1 MDLKFK
7 RARSKENKEKRFSD
21 ILEVSAELYDKLHY
35 AGLTF
40 EEISKKLNITRPAIY
55 KYFRT
60 KDEILVEILL
70 RDFDNLCND
79 LTDSFDASTEY
90 TKEEIAATWTNV
102 MMKNK
107 RIIDVMSLHSSSIEK
122 KISAEY
128 NSGPGSVVKGYIRTL
143 RELIKNLIPGTDD
156 DRATDFILYQISF
169 AVGLYPFMKIKM
181 NDSDPNKESFRF
193 NRIYRENLLIKLKSM
208 EDK

>member
-21 ILEVSAELYDKLHY
+21 ILDVSAELYDKLHY
-35 AGLTF
+35 SGLTF

-60 KDEILVEILL
+60 KDEILVEILF
-70 RDFDNLCND
+70 RDLDDLCND
-79 LTDSFDASTEY
+79 LTNSFDPSKDYA
-90 TKEEIAATWTNV
+90 KEEIAAIWTDV

-107 RIIDVMSLHSSSIEK
+107 RIMDVMSLHSSSIEK

-128 NSGPGSVVKGYIRTL
+128 NSGPESVIKGYIQTL
-143 RELIKNLIPGTDD
+143 KELIKCLVPGIDD
-156 DRATDFILYQISF
+156 DTAKDFILYQFSF
-169 AVGLYPFMKIKM
+169 AVGLYPFIKIKM
-181 NDSDPNKESFRF
+181 NDPDTNKERFRF
-193 NRIYRENLLIKLKSM
+193 NRVYSENILIKLKSM
-208 EDK
+208 EGR

>member
-21 ILEVSAELYDKLHY
+21 ILDVSAELYDKLHY
-35 AGLTF
+35 SGLTF

-70 RDFDNLCND
+70 RDLDNLCND
-79 LTDSFDASTEY
+79 LTDSFDSSKKYA
-90 TKEEIAATWTNV
+90 KEEIAAIWTDV
-102 MMKNK
+102 MLKNK
-107 RIIDVMSLHSSSIEK
+107 RIMDVMSLHSSSIEK

-128 NSGPGSVVKGYIRTL
+128 NNGPESVIKGNIETL
-143 RELIKNLIPGTDD
+143 KELIKGLVPGIDD
-156 DRATDFILYQISF
+156 DTAKDFILYQISF

-181 NDSDPNKESFRF
+181 NDSDPNKELFRF
-193 NRIYRENLLIKLKSM
+193 NRVYSENILIKLKAM
-208 EDK
+208 EGR